1 MHIWKNIRLF
11 KWIVSYFIK
20 YLFNVFKTLTKI
32 LDKMIWGE
40 GGGGG
45 GLDYSKEVI
54 WIFILRE
61 LYQLISAHCCASCR
75 NQSFDLR
82 TGLQSKS
89 SVWFLYEIQ
98 HWADMGWSISGQ
110 CNLFYTSWNLRFSD
124 IIRGNKKGTLIWN

>member
-1 MHIWKNIRLF
+1 MGGR
-11 KWIVSYFIK
+11 
-20 YLFNVFKTLTKI
+20 
-32 LDKMIWGE
+32 
-40 GGGGG
+40 GGGE

-82 TGLQSKS
+82 TGLQNKS

-98 HWADMGWSISGQ
+98 HWADMG
-110 CNLFYTSWNLRFSD
+110 
-124 IIRGNKKGTLIWN
+124 